1 MNWLDSQPETISIL
15 SPAFIYFQTIR
26 PCPWTSGPTLDNK
39 KSNIYSNI
47 NRQIC
52 MRSPS
57 VYQQQTRAS
66 MICLLGEL
74 KGGRRWTSWQKLLF
88 FEFSF
93 NLIHNSFW
101 GEKRLFP
108 HLLIH
113 FLPISKG
120 NGRILGGTLTTTFH

>member
-1 MNWLDSQPETISIL
+1 
-15 SPAFIYFQTIR
+15 
-26 PCPWTSGPTLDNK
+26 
-39 KSNIYSNI
+39 
-47 NRQIC
+47 

-74 KGGRRWTSWQKLLF
+74 KGGRRWTSRQKLLF